1 MARRG
6 LPLWFDDGMYGT
18 MKDHGWRELMLG
30 QADKFIRT
38 GRRDLAIELAWQC
51 WRAGDA
57 DGGAEILGLARNAAP
72 DGERNAMRMAAA
84 KYFVHTR
91 QWARAEQELDEA
103 LADRSLAAVP
113 QLWRAAGRIAAQQG
127 KITKAVLC
135 DERALGLEYR
145 GWNRLLDQDR
155 RRDDDAARRG
165 VGGPGQGDADR
176 LADLSLP
183 TIRAQH
189 QAMLDRYAAVA
200 QALAS
205 SQARPDREL
214 VAGVIRT
221 ADRWRSLD
229 GDERAACN
237 AAAKALRRLGAQDL
251 AWEYLTTP
259 LAGGPT
265 EPKAWTA
272 LAGELAREG
281 AGDLADRAY
290 ATAVDLD
297 PANPQTLL
305 DRAGFLQQRG
315 NWPLAKELYQ
325 QIVQGRWAENY
336 RTVQEEAERM
346 LRR

>member
-1 MARRG
+1 MLAGRRRRRRG
-6 LPLWFDDGMYGT
+6 
-18 MKDHGWRELMLG
+18 
-30 QADKFIRT
+30 
-38 GRRDLAIELAWQC
+38 
-51 WRAGDA
+51 GD
-57 DGGAEILGLARNAAP
+57 
-72 DGERNAMRMAAA
+72 
-84 KYFVHTR
+84 TR
-91 QWARAEQELDEA
+91 QWPRAEQELDEA

-155 RRDDDAARRG
+155 RRDEDAARRG

-205 SQARPDREL
+205 SQAGPDREL

-251 AWEYLTTP
+251 AWDYLTTP

-272 LAGELAREG
+272 LAGELVRGGFLGRTHIGLDYFDASINRVAAWVIGTRAMLKALLIALLEPRETLQQAEN
-281 AGDLADRAY
+281 AGDFTSRLA
-290 ATAVDLD
+290 LM
-297 PANPQTLL
+297 
-305 DRAGFLQQRG
+305 
-315 NWPLAKELYQ
+315 
-325 QIVQGRWAENY
+325 
-336 RTVQEEAERM
+336 EEAKALPWPAVWDYYCQRHSVPPGRQWLQSVKEYERNVLA
-346 LRR
+346 LR